1 MFVLAKKCFVES
13 VDLIS
18 GSAFGMGCLVVAGLR
33 WLKFLKAARTSLPM
47 PLVILKSVQD
57 ARSAI
62 EPFIKVT
69 PVVRS
74 QFLSDFCEGDVFLK
88 LENQQVTGSFKP
100 RGVFNK
106 LLHLSSEERARGV
119 VTASAGNHGQA
130 VAYAAKQLGFSA
142 TVVLPTGMPHVKVEG
157 IRKYGAE
164 VVVYGSFFDEA
175 EERAKEIATESGCVF
190 ISAYNDELIISGHG
204 TLGLEILGDLP
215 KVQTIIVPVGGG
227 GLIAGVAGAVKAV
240 RPELRVLGV
249 QSEASP
255 VMHNSLHA
263 GKVVDLLTPQAETIA
278 EGLFGGL
285 EKDAITFEIV
295 QELVDDVMI
304 VREESLKRAVRL
316 LWEKDHQRVEGSGA
330 AGVALL
336 LENKD
341 LFEGETVVAVVT
353 GGNIDEALFRSII
366 NRKG

>member
-1 MFVLAKKCFVES
+1 MPV
-13 VDLIS
+13 VD
-18 GSAFGMGCLVVAGLR
+18 VR
-33 WLKFLKAARTSLPM
+33 
-47 PLVILKSVQD
+47 SVQI
-57 ARSAI
+57 AREAI
-62 EPFIKVT
+62 APFVKAT
-69 PVVRS
+69 PTVRS
-74 QFLSDFCEGDVFLK
+74 SFLSNLCCGNVFLK

-106 LLHLSSEERARGV
+106 LLNLTNDERTRGII
-119 VTASAGNHGQA
+119 TASAGNHGQA
-130 VAYAAKQLGFSA
+130 VAYAAQQLGFSA
-142 TVVLPTGMPHVKVEG
+142 TVVLPEGMPQVKVEG
-157 IRKYGAE
+157 IKSYGAE
-164 VVVYGSFFDEA
+164 VVICGRFFDEA
-175 EERAKEIATESGCVF
+175 EEKAKKLAKSSGRVF
-190 ISAYNDELIISGHG
+190 ISAYNDALVVACHG
-204 TLGLEILGDLP
+204 TLGLEILDEVP
-215 KVQTIIVPVGGG
+215 KVSTVIVPVGGG
-227 GLIAGVAGAVKAV
+227 GLIAGVAAAEKTVK
-240 RPELRVLGV
+240 PELRVFGV

-255 VMHNSLHA
+255 VMHDSLHA
-263 GKVVDLLTPQAETIA
+263 GRIVDLQNPQAVTIA

-366 NRKG
+366 NRRG